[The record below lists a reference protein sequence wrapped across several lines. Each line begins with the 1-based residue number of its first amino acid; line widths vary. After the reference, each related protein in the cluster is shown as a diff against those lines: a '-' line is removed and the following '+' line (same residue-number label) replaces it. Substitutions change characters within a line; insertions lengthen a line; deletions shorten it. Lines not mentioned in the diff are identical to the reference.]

1 MRRIRVL
8 LVSLVGLVVLGGC
21 SSGSRY
27 EPSGNPILDM
37 RNPDLLTR
45 DRVRAVEDAWAEV
58 EAGVRVRERTR
69 QAMKNLAWS
78 SATAPEL
85 RYTALDLLMGDTS
98 EVGDADSARMA
109 RLMLPTETDREATRI
124 ILVHAI
130 RAGWDGLVPAI
141 VRSYARPSPGFAD
154 EERMERKALEA
165 LVPGEPIESV
175 IFGVFLDPLSGASEQ
190 EERSILRVA
199 ERTRDDAWGLLARL
213 DPDRSIRE
221 RLVRSADSFGA
232 MGSGARLA
240 IDDLRVCARDFG
252 VIPDRA
258 MELAWLRQLR
268 RSEDPDEAARNR
280 VWWGETR
287 DAVGA
292 LSAEQKRGLEMRH
305 LEAVRFASIHRPEWS
320 RMGRSALLGVL
331 ADRLSGRL
339 VYKRDADEGEGPRR
353 ERLGDWETAMDWA
366 DVLTVLVV
374 DDAVRSAAVVDR
386 IDTQA
391 ALDRKDTSTEYGGVI
406 DLDANGDFRAV
417 LFRPRQ
423 RDRVS
428 DMRFVAS
435 DDMLRFS
442 DRALVHYH
450 FHVNERNNNEYAGPS
465 AADLLYVA
473 ASGRTSVVFTSIR
486 EEELN
491 VDVYQPDGVVIDLG
505 VVVRP

>member
-1 MRRIRVL
+1 MCVVL
-8 LVSLVGLVVLGGC
+8 CAVGLLVLGGC
-21 SSGSRY
+21 NPGARY

-45 DRVRAVEDAWAEV
+45 ERVQAVEDAWAEV

-85 RYTALDLLMGDTS
+85 RYTALDLLMSDTS

-109 RLMLPTETDREATRI
+109 RLMLPTEPDREASRI
-124 ILVHAI
+124 ILHHAI
-130 RAGWDGLVPAI
+130 RARWDGLIPAI
-141 VRSYARPSPGFAD
+141 VRSYARPTPGFPD

-165 LVPGEPIESV
+165 LSPGEPIEAV
-175 IFGVFLDPLSGASEQ
+175 VFGVFLDPLSGASEQ

-199 ERTRDDAWGLLARL
+199 ERTRDDAWGLLSRL
-213 DPDRSIRE
+213 DPDREMRR
-221 RLVRSADSFGA
+221 RLVESASAVGGG

-240 IDDLRVCARDFG
+240 LEDLRVSAADFG

-268 RSEDPDEAARNR
+268 RSEDPDEAARNKR
-280 VWWGETR
+280 WWAETR
-287 DAVGA
+287 AAVAG
-292 LSAEQKRGLEMRH
+292 LSAEQRRGLEMRH
-305 LEAVRFASIHRPEWS
+305 LEPIRFASVHRPAWV
-320 RMGRSALLGVL
+320 RMGRSELLAEL
-331 ADRLSGRL
+331 AGRLEGRL
-339 VYKRDADEGEGPRR
+339 VYKRDADKGAAGPRK
-353 ERLGDWETAMDWA
+353 ERLGDWETGLDWG

-374 DDAVRSAAVVDR
+374 DDAVRADAVVDR

-406 DLDANGDFRAV
+406 DLDGDDEFRAV

-428 DMRFVAS
+428 DTRFVAS
-435 DDMLRFS
+435 EDMLRFS

-450 FHVNERNNNEYAGPS
+450 FHVNERNNNKYAGPS
-465 AADLLYVA
+465 GADLLYVGT
-473 ASGRTSVVFTSIR
+473 SGRTSVVFTSIK

-505 VVVRP
+505 VIVRP